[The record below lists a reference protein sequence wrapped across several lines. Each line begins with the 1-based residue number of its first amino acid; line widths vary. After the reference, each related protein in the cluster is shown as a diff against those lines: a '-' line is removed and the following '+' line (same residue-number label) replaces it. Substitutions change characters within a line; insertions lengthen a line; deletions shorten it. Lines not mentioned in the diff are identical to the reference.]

1 MSEERKPDGQPEASA
16 QSRAPSAPRPGASP
30 PSEPTSVAKTD
41 EVRPI
46 TRPDFEAIIR
56 DIIAAAIEYEH
67 CPYECELSV
76 MITDDDGIHEL
87 NRETRGIDRPT
98 DVLSYPMV
106 DWARPADFDAIDEDD
121 DDIFNPDSGELLL
134 GDIVL
139 NQDRIAS
146 QAAEYG
152 HPERRELAF
161 LVAHS
166 MLHLF
171 GYDHMEDEERIEMER
186 RQKEI
191 LEGRGYF
198 R

>member
-1 MSEERKPDGQPEASA
+1 MQ
-16 QSRAPSAPRPGASP
+16 
-30 PSEPTSVAKTD
+30 
-41 EVRPI
+41 I
-46 TRPDFEAIIR
+46 TIYNRTNQDAGVFEQLFEK
-56 DIIAAAIEYEH
+56 IAEKAEQRLALSDDY
-67 CPYECELSV
+67 ELSV
-76 MITDDDGIHEL
+76 TFVRSRTIHTI
-87 NRETRGIDRPT
+87 NRDYRGIDRPT

>member
-1 MSEERKPDGQPEASA
+1 M
-16 QSRAPSAPRPGASP
+16 
-30 PSEPTSVAKTD
+30 TVN
-41 EVRPI
+41 I
-46 TRPDFEAIIR
+46 DFEVEKKLDLQFEDIIKE
-56 DIIAAAIEYEH
+56 IIAAAIDYEK
-67 CPYECELSV
+67 CPYDCEVSV
-76 MITDDDGIHEL
+76 VITDDDGIHEL
-87 NRETRGIDRPT
+87 NRETRGIDAPT

-106 DWARPADFDAIDEDD
+106 DWENPADFDRIDEENS
-121 DDIFNPDSGELLL
+121 DIFNPDTGELLL

-139 NQDRIAS
+139 NQNRIES

-152 HPERRELAF
+152 HTERRELAF

-171 GYDHMEDEERIEMER
+171 GYDHMVDDERIEMER

-191 LEGRGYF
+191 LEGKGYF

>member
-1 MSEERKPDGQPEASA
+1 MTINIDFDTEKKLDL
-16 QSRAPSAPRPGASP
+16 
-30 PSEPTSVAKTD
+30 
-41 EVRPI
+41 
-46 TRPDFEAIIR
+46 DFEAIIR

-98 DVLSYPMV
+98 DVLSYPMI

>member
-1 MSEERKPDGQPEASA
+1 MTINIDFDAEKKLDL
-16 QSRAPSAPRPGASP
+16 
-30 PSEPTSVAKTD
+30 
-41 EVRPI
+41 
-46 TRPDFEAIIR
+46 DFEGIIR
-56 DIIAAAIEYEH
+56 DIAEAAILYEG
-67 CPYECELSV
+67 CPYACEISV
-76 MITDDDGIHEL
+76 MITDNDGIHAL
-87 NRETRGIDRPT
+87 NRDTRGIDRPT
-98 DVLSYPMV
+98 DVLSYPMQEW
-106 DWARPADFDAIDEDD
+106 DSPADFDGIDEKNPES
-121 DDIFNPDSGELLL
+121 FNPDSGELLL

-139 NQDRIAS
+139 NQDRIAA

-152 HPERRELAF
+152 HSERRELAF

-171 GYDHMEDEERIEMER
+171 GYDHMEDAERLEMER

>member
-1 MSEERKPDGQPEASA
+1 M
-16 QSRAPSAPRPGASP
+16 
-30 PSEPTSVAKTD
+30 T
-41 EVRPI
+41 I
-46 TRPDFEAIIR
+46 NIDFEAEKKLDLDFDNIIR
-56 DIIAAAIEYEH
+56 EIIATAIEYEH
-67 CPYECELSV
+67 CPYECEN
-76 MITDDDGIHEL
+76 DEGIHTL

-98 DVLSYPMV
+98 DVLSYPMI
-106 DWARPADFDAIDEDD
+106 DWEKPADFSEIDEDNA
-121 DDIFNPDSGELLL
+121 DIFNPDSGELLL

-171 GYDHMEDEERIEMER
+171 GYDHMEDGERLEMER

>member
-1 MSEERKPDGQPEASA
+1 MELRNISKSYHGRPVLQNVSFTIEPGVTALW
-16 QSRAPSAPRPGASP
+16 APSGAG
-30 PSEPTSVAKTD
+30 KTTLLRILLGL
-41 EVRPI
+41 ER
-46 TRPDFEAIIR
+46 
-56 DIIAAAIEYEH
+56 
-67 CPYECELSV
+67 
-76 MITDDDGIHEL
+76 
-87 NRETRGIDRPT
+87 
-98 DVLSYPMV
+98 
-106 DWARPADFDAIDEDD
+106 
-121 DDIFNPDSGELLL
+121 PDSGELLL

-171 GYDHMEDEERIEMER
+171 GYDHMEDEERVEMER

>member
-1 MSEERKPDGQPEASA
+1 
-16 QSRAPSAPRPGASP
+16 
-30 PSEPTSVAKTD
+30 
-41 EVRPI
+41 
-46 TRPDFEAIIR
+46 
-56 DIIAAAIEYEH
+56 
-67 CPYECELSV
+67 

-171 GYDHMEDEERIEMER
+171 GYDHMVPEEAREMEAK
-186 RQKEI
+186 QAAI
-191 LEGRGYF
+191 LESLNILR
-198 R
+198 